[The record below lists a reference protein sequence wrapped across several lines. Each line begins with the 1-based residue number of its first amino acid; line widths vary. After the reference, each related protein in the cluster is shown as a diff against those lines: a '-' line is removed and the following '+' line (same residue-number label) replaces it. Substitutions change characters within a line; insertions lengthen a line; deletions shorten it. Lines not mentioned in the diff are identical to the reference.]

1 MKKICTNQTSLA
13 PLAETIGWAGRT
25 WSSRC
30 PYNQNAFLMQITTLI
45 IGPTFF
51 TAALYILLG
60 KLIVV
65 MGRKSSLLSARMYTI
80 VFCTCDVISL
90 VVQAAG
96 GALASF
102 ASGRPDGDTW
112 PGTYIMVAGVGFQLF
127 TMTVFALL
135 AVNFVTRS
143 IKLGIPRSYYAI
155 LGAMFISLLAIYI
168 RSIYRTLEL
177 TGGWNGTLI
186 RDQPLFI
193 GLDAVL
199 MVVAAAVFLVVDPFG
214 VHVRKVPAAE
224 LEKDASDREGRQT
237 QKVLGR

>member
-1 MKKICTNQTSLA
+1 
-13 PLAETIGWAGRT
+13 
-25 WSSRC
+25 
-30 PYNQNAFLMQITTLI
+30 
-45 IGPTFF
+45 
-51 TAALYILLG
+51 
-60 KLIVV
+60 
-65 MGRKSSLLSARMYTI
+65 
-80 VFCTCDVISL
+80 
-90 VVQAAG
+90 
-96 GALASF
+96 
-102 ASGRPDGDTW
+102 
-112 PGTYIMVAGVGFQLF
+112 MVAGIGFQLF

-143 IKLGIPRSYYAI
+143 IKLGIPQLYYAI

-199 MVVAAAVFLVVDPFG
+199 MVVAAAVFLVVNPFG
-214 VHVRKVPAAE
+214 VRVHIGKVPAAE
-224 LEKDASDREGRQT
+224 LEKGASDREGRQT

>member
-1 MKKICTNQTSLA
+1 MYALTSLTL
-13 PLAETIGWAGRT
+13 LAETIGWAGRT
-25 WSSRC
+25 WLSRC
-30 PYNQNAFLMQITTLI
+30 PYNQNAFLTQITTLI

-60 KLIVV
+60 KLIIV

-90 VVQAAG
+90 VVQAVG

-102 ASGRPDGDTW
+102 ATGRVDGDTW
-112 PGTYIMVAGVGFQLF
+112 PGTYIMVAGIGFQLF

-143 IKLGIPRSYYAI
+143 IKLGIPQLYYAI
-155 LGAMFISLLAIYI
+155 LGAMLISLLAIYI

-199 MVVAAAVFLVVDPFG
+199 MVVAAAVFLVVNPFG
-214 VHVRKVPAAE
+214 VHVHIGKVPAAE
-224 LEKDASDREGRQT
+224 LEKGASDKEGRQT